1 MKWWLASNR
10 QNSDPMTKAT
20 PIYHGATPQDAK
32 AVCVVVHGRGQTQD
46 DMMRLIVGRV
56 VVADVRY
63 VLPKSEGPGWYAARA
78 VDPLTSETLAEMNRG
93 LDQIAAVIDAERK
106 RNPSLPLLLCGFS
119 QGACMAVEFLMQ
131 ARAKVEAAALL
142 TGCRV
147 GGVEDD
153 LPQTA
158 LDALPIYASCGDQDP
173 WIPQS
178 AYHRML
184 GDLTACGARIRTDML
199 PGRPHDVV
207 RSEIAMLSGI
217 LNALANGAVP
227 FDWSAQ

>member
-1 MKWWLASNR
+1 
-10 QNSDPMTKAT
+10 
-20 PIYHGATPQDAK
+20 
-32 AVCVVVHGRGQTQD
+32 
-46 DMMRLIVGRV
+46 MMRLIVGRV

-78 VDPLTSETLAEMNRG
+78 IDPLTPETVADMDMG
-93 LDQIAAVIDAERK
+93 LDQIAAVIDAERD
-106 RNPSLPLLLCGFS
+106 RSPALPVLLCGFS
-119 QGACMAVEFLMQ
+119 QGACLAVEFLMKS
-131 ARAKVEAAALL
+131 RAKVDAAALL
-142 TGCRV
+142 TGCRI
-147 GGVEDD
+147 GGPTDD

-158 LDALPIYASCGDQDP
+158 LDGLPIYASCGDRDP

-184 GDLTACGARIRTDML
+184 GDLTACGARIRTDMF
-199 PGRPHDVV
+199 PGRPHDVA
-207 RSEIAMLSGI
+207 RSEIAVLSGM